1 MSSQEETLTQLNI
14 PAMQRNRMYKLSEL
28 NAGDRFMKSN
38 RVYEVTEKKDKVFV
52 AEAKVIDGKV
62 GQVDKMECSKQMKE
76 CLVKFLRHVK

>member
-1 MSSQEETLTQLNI
+1 MTETLTQLNI
-14 PAMQRNRMYKLSEL
+14 PALQRNRMYKLSEL
-28 NAGDRFMKSN
+28 NIGDRFMKSK

-62 GQVDKMECSKQMKE
+62 GIVDKMEYSKQMKE